1 MPLVKFIVLLTGALF
16 TFCSSYGRQGRN
28 YLFDMGTASSVVEK
42 GYVQVTPATVYTSRQ
57 GYGWVAAPAD
67 AFDTLYNRIP
77 ELVLRDG
84 VTGKGSLV
92 FKADILPGEYFVSLT
107 VGYPGVEAIVMQI
120 EVNEGILAENITV
133 PWFRLPYKSVRKKVT
148 IGNKGAVVRIKG
160 IGPSQMAGIYSME
173 FRPVGDFPVGTLS
186 KGPETESEEI
196 VSMVKS
202 FEKQLVKNPGN
213 TALANRLDILQKHLT
228 AETFYEQGG
237 WSEAVKKTKM
247 NQIQRMYAAIDLLD
261 QIVADPG
268 DPIYHKSLYLLAK
281 VHYWLS
287 KEDSELLPDSKAAEF
302 FNELA
307 KTFPGHQLIKMYKGE
322 QIEDPY
328 LSKTDMTGAPQWA
341 VLQREAMDRML
352 KVIHWWV
359 EHRQASNGELG
370 GKYADD
376 VEMLRWWLPAIL
388 GADDAIARK
397 GYTRLADGIWNSGEL
412 VNGYDKK
419 IDDVEHAAELF
430 RDSHAGMF
438 LVRYGDPA
446 YVERAMISMQNFEKV
461 WSGITHSGHRHFKS
475 YYFSATETLSEK
487 PYGVD
492 VPLNARALLTG
503 LWTAWYNRNPVLIRL
518 FSEWSK
524 AWVEDAEREENGKP
538 AGIIPPAVS
547 FEKEKIGGFSDKW
560 YDPELQYD
568 YYQWDHLG
576 HMSELY
582 SFLTGMH
589 YLTGDASLLKPVNK
603 VAELITKYDG
613 EEKSYEPGSLKWV
626 EKTLKVGGEDKTA
639 GANPFGNIFAMT
651 ARLIG
656 EKRFDDLIR
665 QYASPYNKYQL
676 TGDLKEMLGGFD
688 QILNSLRYNFP
699 LMTSEVK
706 FTDRVYVRGSD
717 LLTGMY
723 TGHFGRGFEFP
734 ALVATWKNTGTD
746 VNVFVRKGDTS
757 SAVVSLY
764 NAGAAKEIEMN
775 TWMLAPGVYK
785 MTIGTDKN
793 DDTVPEKIIM
803 EESITIT
810 ERVASIPVLL
820 PAGQEVVVR
829 IVQERLFTRDDSP
842 RADLA
847 ISVEDIS
854 ILPARGEPGGALL
867 APGEPGFVRITCK
880 VHNIGNAV
888 SEETMA
894 YLIVNGIE
902 KDSCTV
908 APVEAPNDLVPR
920 MRPVSFDFK
929 PGKGSNQIT
938 VRVKNNRQEL
948 NLRNNSATIS
958 YEYPEAKNLE

>member
-1 MPLVKFIVLLTGALF
+1 MPLVKFIVLLTGALL
-16 TFCSSYGRQGRN
+16 TFCSSYGRQDGN
-28 YLFDMGTASSVVEK
+28 YLFDMGTTSSGIEQ
-42 GYVQVTPATVYTSRQ
+42 GYVQVTPSMVYTSQRA
-57 GYGWVAAPAD
+57 YGWITAPID

-77 ELVLRDG
+77 DPVLRDG
-84 VTGKGSLV
+84 VTGKGNIV
-92 FKADILPGEYFVSLT
+92 FKTDIPPGEYFVLAT
-107 VGYPGVEAIVMQI
+107 VGYPGVEVCTMQI
-120 EVNEGILAENITV
+120 EVNASILTESITT
-133 PWFRLPYKSVRKKVT
+133 PWFRLPYRSVRKKVT
-148 IGNKGAVVRIKG
+148 IGNEGAVVRIKG
-160 IGPSQMAGIYSME
+160 TGASQMAGIYRLE
-173 FRPVGDFPVGTLS
+173 FRPVGDFSAGTLS
-186 KGPETESEEI
+186 KGPETKAGEI
-196 VSMVKS
+196 AAIIRSI
-202 FEKQLVKNPGN
+202 EKQLVKSPGN
-213 TALANRLDILQKHLT
+213 TALVNRLDILQKHLT

-261 QIVADPG
+261 QIVADAR

-287 KEDSELLPDSKAAEF
+287 KEDSELLPDSKATEF
-302 FNELA
+302 FTELA
-307 KTFPGHQLIKMYKGE
+307 KTFPGHELISMYKGD

-328 LSKTDMTGAPQWA
+328 SSKTNMNGAPQWA

-359 EHRQASNGELG
+359 EHRQAPNGELG

-397 GYTRLADGIWNSGEL
+397 GYTRMADGIWNSGEL
-412 VNGYDKK
+412 VRGYDKK

-446 YVERAMISMQNFEKV
+446 YVERGMISMQNFEKI

-475 YYFSATETLSEK
+475 YYFSATETLPEE

-524 AWVEDAEREENGKP
+524 AWVEDSERAENGKP
-538 AGIIPPAVS
+538 AGIVPPAVS
-547 FEKEKIGGFSDKW
+547 FEKEKIGGYSDKW
-560 YDPELQYD
+560 YDPELRYD
-568 YYQWDHLG
+568 YYRWDHLG
-576 HMSELY
+576 HISELY

-589 YLTGDASLLKPVNK
+589 YLAGDPTLLKPVNK
-603 VAELITKYDG
+603 VAELITKCDATENTYQ
-613 EEKSYEPGSLKWV
+613 PGSLNWV
-626 EKTLKVGGEDKTA
+626 EKTLTDGGEDKTA

-651 ARLIG
+651 ARLTG

-665 QYASPYNKYQL
+665 KYAAPYNQYQL
-676 TGDLKEMLGGFD
+676 TGNQKEMLGGFD
-688 QILNSLRYNFP
+688 QILNSLRYNLP
-699 LMTSEVK
+699 LLTSEVK

-734 ALVATWKNTGTD
+734 ALVATWKNTGTE

-785 MTIGTDKN
+785 MTIGTDQN
-793 DDTVPEKIIM
+793 DDTIPDKILR
-803 EESITIT
+803 EELVTIT
-810 ERVASIPVLL
+810 ERVGLIPVSL
-820 PAGQEVVVR
+820 PARQEVVIR
-829 IVQERLFTRDDSP
+829 IVQERLFARDDRP
-842 RADLA
+842 LADLA
-847 ISVEDIS
+847 ISAGDILVS
-854 ILPARGEPGGALL
+854 AVAK
-867 APGEPGFVRITCK
+867 APGKPGRVQVTCQ

-888 SEETMA
+888 SEESMA

-908 APVEAPNDLVPR
+908 TPVQAPNDLHPR
-920 MRPVSFDFK
+920 MQPVKFDFK
-929 PGKGSNQIT
+929 PKNGSNQIT
-938 VRVKNNRQEL
+938 VSVKNNRREL
-948 NLRNNSATIS
+948 NSRNNSATVS
-958 YEYPEAKNLE
+958 YKYFETKNLE